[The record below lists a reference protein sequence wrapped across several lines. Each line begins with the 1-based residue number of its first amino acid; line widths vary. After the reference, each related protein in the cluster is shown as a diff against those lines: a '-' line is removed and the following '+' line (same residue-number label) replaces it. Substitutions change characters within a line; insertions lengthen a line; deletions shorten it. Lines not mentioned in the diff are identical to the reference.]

1 MIPGLIMFNLVMG
14 YNSAYFP
21 FPSLSHVSRRSIL
34 AWNAYRV
41 RSMISVIPQGV
52 YCLVMQC
59 DINETVIL
67 ETARLMKSH
76 GFLVSISS
84 DKGSSHGHNSVFQD
98 IGYNHV
104 NVDDCYS
111 EKKRSSS
118 GDIVASTYLSGAYNY
133 RASHS
138 LCADKTK
145 FPSGMRSMT
154 DKIHGLGL

>member
-1 MIPGLIMFNLVMG
+1 VRISP
-14 YNSAYFP
+14 SHP
-21 FPSLSHVSRRSIL
+21 FPTFLDVSIL

-41 RSMISVIPQGV
+41 RSIISVIPQGAH
-52 YCLVMQC
+52 CLVMQC

-76 GFLVSISS
+76 GLLVSISS
-84 DKGSSHGHNSVFQD
+84 DKGWSHGHNSVFQD
-98 IGYNHV
+98 IGYDHV

-118 GDIVASTYLSGAYNY
+118 GDIVASTSFGCLQLPSG
-133 RASHS
+133 S
-138 LCADKTK
+138 LCTDKTK